1 MAICLLWITIWID
14 WFDPDPDS
22 GLDKII
28 VHNENTWTRIQ
39 TSN

>member
-14 WFDPDPDS
+14 WFDPDP
-22 GLDKII
+22 GLDKSI